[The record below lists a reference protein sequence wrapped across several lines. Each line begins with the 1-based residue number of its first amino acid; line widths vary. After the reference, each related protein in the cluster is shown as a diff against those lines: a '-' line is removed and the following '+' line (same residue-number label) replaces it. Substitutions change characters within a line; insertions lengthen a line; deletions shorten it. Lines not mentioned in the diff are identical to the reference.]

1 MVRQMKPHGL
11 LEVLVRHSNAANL
24 IMAVMVLFGAYGLA
38 KLNTQFFPTVKID
51 IISVAVVWPGAS
63 AEDVTSNIL
72 EVLEPE
78 LRFFEG
84 LEEFETYGREG
95 SAAIRM
101 EFVDGTDMQ
110 KALSDVEQ
118 AVAGITTL
126 PLDSETPIISAAT
139 FTDGVATL
147 ALRGPFPEESLKVF
161 ARKMRDDL
169 LARGIDKV
177 ELKGYRSPEY
187 LVEIPERELRRLD
200 LTISEVAGQ
209 IAGNTVDLPA
219 GSLDGA
225 VERQIRALSEERSPR
240 SVGRVEVKSFDTG
253 EKTKVEDIGTVVR
266 DFDDSENQGFSKG
279 SRSIELEILRV
290 ETTDTL
296 KAAQIVDD
304 YLVEIKP
311 QLPPTLEVLKYDV
324 RADAVKGRINLL
336 VENGLTGLVLVVGI
350 LFLFLNARIALWV
363 AAGIPVAMMATLGIM
378 WLMGESINMISMFA
392 LIMMLGVIV
401 DDAIVVGEHT
411 ATRQAMGDDPEEAAI
426 NGATTML
433 APIFAASL
441 TTIAAFVPIL
451 LIGGVLGQ
459 IMGTLPVMVVAVV
472 IASLIECFLVLPGHL
487 SHALAVRRSWNW
499 WRVVLIA
506 GAPAFFLS
514 ALVNQP
520 DLSVPPFLDF
530 IDDPLR
536 ALKDTFGLIPFEI
549 ILIATSFGL
558 ALCFETLLMV
568 LRRRSRARTHRRG
581 QPSVFRRKFDAG
593 FNWIRDYPFRA
604 FVSAAVH
611 WRYVTLSVAIS
622 AMILAVGLLQ
632 GGRVGFTFFPSPEAE
647 NLTASIFFHA
657 GIPEDEAIAGIMR
670 IEEALKSAET
680 TLSQDGETDL
690 VVATYAT
697 LGIAGNNRGDNV
709 ANIAVQLSR
718 SEERTVRTPDIVRA
732 WRAAVPEI
740 PGVSRVAIAE
750 RRGGPPGRD
759 LDIRLSGAPLLD
771 LKAVAEELQQE
782 LSAFPGT
789 SGVEDDLPYGKPELL
804 VELTPRGRAL
814 GFTVESAARQI
825 RNAFEGNIARRF
837 AEGDEEVTV
846 RVRQQI
852 DVAGTAA
859 LRQLS
864 LRTPAGEFVPLT
876 EVVDLTDSQ
885 GFSVILR
892 RDGKTVVSVVADI
905 DSTVTSN
912 NQIIAELE
920 QAFLPE
926 LSQKYGLDYSF
937 AGRAEEQANA
947 FSELLTGVL
956 MAVAGIYIVLAAIF
970 GSYSKPIVVMSII
983 PFGIVGAI
991 VGHYLMGF
999 KLTILSMIGL
1009 LGLAGILVNNSI
1021 ILVARF
1027 EERRAGGEAIDSAAI
1042 SSSCDRLRAVLLTSM
1057 TTIGGL
1063 LPLMFETSLQAQ
1075 FLLPMAITIVFGLAT
1090 ATALV
1095 LVLVPALLQIGDDIS
1110 GIIQLRKRTG
1120 TTDNNTGRGR
1130 DLTPAE

>member
-1 MVRQMKPHGL
+1 MARPMEPRGIM
-11 LEVLVRHSNAANL
+11 EVLVRHPNAANL
-24 IMAVMVLFGAYGLA
+24 IMAIMVLFGAYGLA

-51 IISVAVVWPGAS
+51 SISVSVAWPGAS
-63 AEDVTSNIL
+63 AEDVSSNIL
-72 EVLEPE
+72 EVIEPE
-78 LRFFEG
+78 LRFIDGMKE
-84 LEEFETYGREG
+84 LTSYGREG
-95 SAAIRM
+95 SASVRM
-101 EFVDGTDMQ
+101 EFFEGTDMQ

-118 AVAGITTL
+118 AVSAVTTL
-126 PLDSETPIISAAT
+126 PVDSETPVVSAAN

-147 ALRGPFPEESLKVF
+147 ALRGPFPEQALKVF
-161 ARKMRDDL
+161 ARQMRDDL

-200 LTISEVAGQ
+200 LTVSDVASQ

-219 GSLDGA
+219 GNLDGG
-225 VERQIRALSEERSPR
+225 VERQIRALSEDRSPEA
-240 SVGRVEVKSFDTG
+240 VGRVEVKSFASG
-253 EKTKVEDIGTVVR
+253 EKTRVEDIGTVVR
-266 DFDDSENQGFSKG
+266 DFDESENQGFSQG
-279 SRSIELEILRV
+279 ARAIELDILRA

-304 YLVEIKP
+304 YLAEITP
-311 QLPPTLEVLKYDV
+311 QLPQSLEILKYDV

-411 ATRQAMGDDPEEAAI
+411 ATRQAMGDSPEDAAV

-451 LIGGVLGQ
+451 LISDVLGQ
-459 IMGTLPVMVVAVV
+459 IMGTLPVVVVAVV
-472 IASLIECFLVLPGHL
+472 IASLIECFMILPGHL
-487 SHALAVRRSWNW
+487 SHALGSRPRWNW
-499 WRVVLIA
+499 WRVVLLA
-506 GAPAFFLS
+506 GAPALFLS

-520 DLSVPPFLDF
+520 DMSVPPFLDV

-536 ALKDTFGLIPFEI
+536 ALKDTVGLVAFEAI
-549 ILIATSFGL
+549 VVAVCFTL
-558 ALCFETLLMV
+558 AVGFEAFLSVM
-568 LRRRSRARTHRRG
+568 RRSRAGSRRSG
-581 QPSVFRRKFDAG
+581 QPSWFRRGFDAG
-593 FNWIRDYPFRA
+593 FNWVRDYPFHA
-604 FVSAAVH
+604 FVKVAVN
-611 WRYVTLSVAIS
+611 WRYVTFAVAVA
-622 AMILAVGLLQ
+622 AMVLAVGLVR

-657 GIPEDEAIAGIMR
+657 GIPEDQAIAGIIK
-670 IEEALKSAET
+670 IEDALKKAEAELT
-680 TLSQDGETDL
+680 GGAGSSL

-697 LGIAGNNRGDNV
+697 LGVAGNNRGDNV
-709 ANIAVQLSR
+709 ANITVQLSR
-718 SEERTVRTPDIVRA
+718 SEERAVRTPAIVNA

-740 PGVSRVAIAE
+740 PGISRVAIAE

-759 LDIRLSGAPLLD
+759 LDIRLTGASLQD
-771 LKAVAEELQQE
+771 LKAAARELQQE

-852 DVAGTAA
+852 DVDGTAA

-864 LRTPAGEFVPLT
+864 LRTPGGEFVPLT
-876 EVVDLTDSQ
+876 EVVNLTDAQ

-912 NQIIAELE
+912 NQIIAELQE
-920 QAFLPE
+920 AFLPN
-926 LSQKYGLDYSF
+926 LARTYGLEYSF

-956 MAVAGIYIVLAAIF
+956 MAIAGIYIILAAIF
-970 GSYSKPIVVMSII
+970 GSYSRPLVVMSII

-1027 EERRAGGEAIDSAAI
+1027 EERRKSGEDLDSAAI

-1095 LVLVPALLQIGDDIS
+1095 LVLVPALLKIGDDIAS
-1110 GIIQLRKRTG
+1110 LIQLRQRPLPPSDG
-1120 TTDNNTGRGR
+1120 TGRG
-1130 DLTPAE
+1130 LTPAE

>member
-1 MVRQMKPHGL
+1 MVRHLKPHGF
-11 LEVLVRHSNAANL
+11 LEMLVRHSNAANL

-51 IISVAVVWPGAS
+51 TIAVAITWPGAS

-84 LEEFETYGREG
+84 LEEFESYGREG
-95 SAAIRM
+95 SASIRM
-101 EFVDGTDMQ
+101 EFVEGTDLQ

-118 AVAGITTL
+118 AVSGITTL

-161 ARKMRDDL
+161 ARQMRDDL

-177 ELKGYRSPEY
+177 ELKGYRAPEY

-200 LTISEVAGQ
+200 ITISDVAQQ

-225 VERQIRALSEERSPR
+225 VERQIRALSEERSPQA
-240 SVGRVEVKSFDTG
+240 VGRVEVKSFASG
-253 EKTKVEDIGTVVR
+253 EKTQVDDIGTVLR
-266 DFDDSENQGFSKG
+266 DFDDSENQGFSKR
-279 SRSIELEILRV
+279 SRAIELEILRV

-304 YLVEIKP
+304 YLAEIRP
-311 QLPPTLEVLKYDV
+311 QLPQSLEVLKYDV
-324 RADAVKGRINLL
+324 RADAVKGRITLL
-336 VENGLTGLVLVVGI
+336 LENGLTGLVLVVGI

-363 AAGIPVAMMATLGIM
+363 AAGIPVAMMATLGIL

-411 ATRQAMGDDPEEAAI
+411 ATRQAMGDDPDEAAI

-459 IMGTLPVMVVAVV
+459 IMGTLPVVVVAVV

-487 SHALAVRRSWNW
+487 SHALATRRGWNW

-514 ALVNQP
+514 ALVSQP
-520 DLSVPPFLDF
+520 DISVPPFLDV

-536 ALKDTFGLIPFEI
+536 ALRDSVGLVPFEI
-549 ILIATSFGL
+549 IIVAVAFVV
-558 ALCFETLLMV
+558 ALGFEAFLMM
-568 LRRRSRARTHRRG
+568 LRQSRRRAGRRG
-581 QPSVFRRKFDAG
+581 QPSWFRRGFDTG
-593 FNWIRDYPFRA
+593 FNWIRDYPFHA
-604 FVSAAVH
+604 FVTAAVH
-611 WRYVTLSVAIS
+611 WRYVTLSVAIA
-622 AMILAVGLLQ
+622 AMVLAVGLLQ

-657 GIPEDEAIAGIMR
+657 GIPEEEAIEGINR
-670 IEEALKSAET
+670 IEDALKKAEAT
-680 TLSQDGETDL
+680 ISGDSGEQL

-697 LGIAGNNRGDNV
+697 LGRAGNNRGDNV

-718 SEERTVRTPDIVRA
+718 SEERTVRTPAIVRA
-732 WRAAVPEI
+732 WRDAVPDI
-740 PGVSRVAIAE
+740 PGIARVAIAE

-759 LDIRLSGAPLLD
+759 LDIRLTGADLQD
-771 LKAVAEELQQE
+771 LKAAAQELQQE

-789 SGVEDDLPYGKPELL
+789 SAVEDDLPYGKPELL

-864 LRTPAGEFVPLT
+864 LRTPAGDFVPMT
-876 EVVDLTDSQ
+876 EVVNLTDSQ

-892 RDGKTVVSVVADI
+892 REGKTVVSVVADI

-920 QAFLPE
+920 QQFLPD
-926 LSQKYGLDYSF
+926 LVQKYGLEYSF

-947 FSELLTGVL
+947 FSELMTGVL
-956 MAVAGIYIVLAAIF
+956 MAVAGIYIILAAIF
-970 GSYSKPIVVMSII
+970 GSYSRPIIVMSII

-1027 EERRAGGEAIDSAAI
+1027 EERRASGEDLDIAAI

-1095 LVLVPALLQIGDDIS
+1095 LVLVPALLQIGDDIA
-1110 GIIQLRKRTG
+1110 GLIQLRHKKRLHG
-1120 TTDNNTGRGR
+1120 AGSGGR
-1130 DLTPAE
+1130 DLTPAG

>member
-1 MVRQMKPHGL
+1 MARPMEPRGIM
-11 LEVLVRHSNAANL
+11 EVLVRHPNAANL
-24 IMAVMVLFGAYGLA
+24 IMAIMVLFGAYGLA

-51 IISVAVVWPGAS
+51 SISVSVAWPGAS
-63 AEDVTSNIL
+63 AEDVSSNIL
-72 EVLEPE
+72 EVIEPE
-78 LRFFEG
+78 LRFIDGMKE
-84 LEEFETYGREG
+84 LTSYGREG
-95 SAAIRM
+95 SASVRM
-101 EFVDGTDMQ
+101 EFFEGTDMQ

-118 AVAGITTL
+118 AVSAVTTL
-126 PLDSETPIISAAT
+126 PVDSETPVVSAAN

-147 ALRGPFPEESLKVF
+147 ALRGPFPEQALKVF
-161 ARKMRDDL
+161 ARQMRDDL

-200 LTISEVAGQ
+200 LTVSDVATQ

-219 GSLDGA
+219 GNLDGG
-225 VERQIRALSEERSPR
+225 VERQIRALSEDRSPEA
-240 SVGRVEVKSFDTG
+240 VGRIEVKSFASG

-266 DFDDSENQGFSKG
+266 DFDESENQGFSQG
-279 SRSIELEILRV
+279 ARAIELDILRA

-296 KAAQIVDD
+296 KAAQIVDG
-304 YLVEIKP
+304 YLAEITP
-311 QLPPTLEVLKYDV
+311 QLPQSLEVLKYDV

-411 ATRQAMGDDPEEAAI
+411 ATRQAMGDSPEDAAV

-451 LIGGVLGQ
+451 LISDVLGQ
-459 IMGTLPVMVVAVV
+459 IMGTLPVVVVAVV
-472 IASLIECFLVLPGHL
+472 IASLIECFMILPGHL
-487 SHALAVRRSWNW
+487 SHALGSRPRWNW
-499 WRVVLIA
+499 WRVVLLA
-506 GAPAFFLS
+506 GAPALFLS

-520 DLSVPPFLDF
+520 DMSVPPFLDV

-536 ALKDTFGLIPFEI
+536 ALKDTVGLVAFEAI
-549 ILIATSFGL
+549 VVAVCFTL
-558 ALCFETLLMV
+558 AVGFEALLSVM
-568 LRRRSRARTHRRG
+568 RRSRAGSRRSG
-581 QPSVFRRKFDAG
+581 QPSWFRRGFDAG
-593 FNWIRDYPFRA
+593 FNWVRDYPFHA
-604 FVSAAVH
+604 FVKVAVN
-611 WRYVTLSVAIS
+611 WRYVTFAVAVA
-622 AMILAVGLLQ
+622 AMVLAVGLVR

-657 GIPEDEAIAGIMR
+657 GIPEDQAIAGIIK
-670 IEEALKSAET
+670 IEDALKEAEAELT
-680 TLSQDGETDL
+680 AGAGSSL

-697 LGIAGNNRGDNV
+697 LGVAGNNRGDNV
-709 ANIAVQLSR
+709 ANITVQLSR
-718 SEERTVRTPDIVRA
+718 SEERTVRTPAIVNA

-740 PGVSRVAIAE
+740 PGISRVAIAE

-759 LDIRLSGAPLLD
+759 LDIRLTGASLQD
-771 LKAVAEELQQE
+771 LKAAARELQQE

-852 DVAGTAA
+852 DVDGTAA

-864 LRTPAGEFVPLT
+864 LRTPGGEFVPLT
-876 EVVDLTDSQ
+876 EVVNLTDAQ

-912 NQIIAELE
+912 NQIIAELQE
-920 QAFLPE
+920 AFLPN
-926 LSQKYGLDYSF
+926 LARTYGLEYSF

-956 MAVAGIYIVLAAIF
+956 MAIAGIYIILAAIF
-970 GSYSKPIVVMSII
+970 GSYSRPLVVMSII

-1027 EERRAGGEAIDSAAI
+1027 EERRKSGEDLDSAAI

-1095 LVLVPALLQIGDDIS
+1095 LVLVPALLKIGDDIA
-1110 GIIQLRKRTG
+1110 GLIQLRQRPMPPSDG
-1120 TTDNNTGRGR
+1120 TGRG
-1130 DLTPAE
+1130 LTPAE